1 MARTRQDARINSR
14 SARLN
19 RKPALKP
26 RREPYWCAI
35 SHGLSVGYRKGATG
49 GTWIARHFS
58 MSTGRRI
65 AALGVADDY
74 EDADGIRVLSF
85 DQAQA
90 KAREWASLK
99 AQEDTGEVQAG
110 AYTVEQAMNDYL
122 KHLAKAKRKPQYRT
136 GAIVKA
142 HILPTLG
149 AIELSKLT
157 HGKVKAWRDAVAETA
172 PRLRTKAGKPQAYRT
187 VDEGSQRARQAT
199 ANRIL
204 TVLKAALNYAKTESR
219 RIATDAAWVD
229 VKPFAK
235 VDVPK
240 VRFLTPDEVTAV
252 VGKCEPDFQSLVK
265 GALLTGC
272 RYGELTAMTVADF
285 NPKDG
290 QVYVAQSKNG
300 EARYVDLND
309 AGIEFFKHLSSGRK
323 PNEALFL
330 RSNGKAWKTSEQF
343 RPMNAACDA
352 AKVDGVTFHILRH
365 TYASHSLMAGMTIEV
380 LAQQLG
386 HKDTRITM
394 RHYAHL
400 CPTFKQESVRRNAP
414 SFGFSVKPGPVLVS
428 RTA

>member
-1 MARTRQDARINSR
+1 MARTKQDARINTR
-14 SARLN
+14 SARL
-19 RKPALKP
+19 KLKP
-26 RREPYWCAI
+26 TTKPGAEPYWCSI
-35 SHGLSVGYRKGATG
+35 SQGLAVGYRKGATG

-58 MSTGRRI
+58 IETGRRK
-65 AALGVADDY
+65 ASLGIADDH

-85 DQAQA
+85 DQAQD
-90 KAREWASLK
+90 KARKWASLK
-99 AQEDTGEVQAG
+99 AQEDSGEVQAG

-122 KHLAKAKRKPQYRT
+122 THLAKAKRKPQYRT
-136 GAIVKA
+136 AAIVKA

-149 AIELSKLT
+149 AVELSKLT
-157 HGKVKAWRDAVAETA
+157 HGKVKAWRDKVAETA
-172 PRLRTKAGKPQAYRT
+172 PRLRTKAGKPQAYRA
-187 VDEGSQRARQAT
+187 VDESSQRARQAT

-204 TVLKAALNYAKTESR
+204 TVLKAGLNYAKTESR
-219 RIATDAAWVD
+219 RIATDSAWVD

-240 VRFLTPDEVTAV
+240 VRFLTPVEVTAV

-309 AGIEFFKHLSSGRK
+309 AGIDFFKHLSSERK
-323 PNEALFL
+323 TADALFQ
-330 RSNGKAWKTSEQF
+330 RANGKAWKTSEQF

-414 SFGFSVKPGPVLVS
+414 SFGFSVKPGPVLVTK
-428 RTA
+428 TA